1 MTPIITAAEI
11 TKSYHTSDIEASTS
25 VLRGVSLTVMPGEV
39 VALMG
44 PSGAGKSTLL
54 HVLATL
60 DSLDTGSLTYHLQ
73 GRSVSIPS
81 ADASA
86 ITALRQSSIGIVFQF
101 HHLLPEFTALE
112 NVMMP
117 ALLRGDPEASA
128 AARSQE
134 LLAAVGMMHRGTH
147 MPRELSGGEQ
157 QRVAIARA
165 LVNKPAVVFAD
176 EPTGNLDQEHAASV
190 AELLIGLSETTQT
203 TCVIATHSIELAQRA
218 HRVIRIVDGRCAE
231 DARG

>member
-1 MTPIITAAEI
+1 MTPILTADEI
-11 TKSYHTSDIEASTS
+11 TKSYRTSDIEASTS
-25 VLRGVSLTVMPGEV
+25 VLRGATLSILPGEV

-54 HVLATL
+54 HILATL
-60 DSLDTGSLTYHLQ
+60 DSLDTGALLYHLD
-73 GRSVSIPS
+73 GRRIDVPS
-81 ADASA
+81 ADTAT
-86 ITALRQSSIGIVFQF
+86 ITGLRQSSIGIVFQF
-101 HHLLPEFTALE
+101 HHLLPEFTARE

-117 ALLRGDPEASA
+117 ALLRGDRESDA
-128 AARSQE
+128 ADRAQE
-134 LLAAVGMMHRGTH
+134 LLTAVGMAHRSLH

-190 AELLIGLSETTQT
+190 AELLIGLSEKTQT
-203 TCVIATHSIELAQRA
+203 TCVIATHSVELAQRA